1 MSAWSDLLRQDTS
14 TPRIY
19 EAIVAEDV
27 SDVDDEISVIVPA
40 FHPEREWGPAP
51 WMPRVDD
58 SGATVYPAHGD
69 RALIVLA
76 ESVEPGAPE
85 LWVIAWWAN

>member
-69 RALIVLA
+69 RALIRRA
-76 ESVEPGAPE
+76 RRSGAVGHR
-85 LWVIAWWAN
+85 LVG